1 MQELMFKLKKETKGA
16 VCYQQVNA
24 DGEYISGDSALV
36 GTLYLRK
43 ALLNDEAPQELK
55 VTVEGVER
63 PI

>member
-1 MQELMFKLKKETKGA
+1 MKELTFKLKKETKGA

-24 DGEYISGDSALV
+24 DGEYISGDSALI

-43 ALLNDEAPQELK
+43 ALLSDEAPQELK